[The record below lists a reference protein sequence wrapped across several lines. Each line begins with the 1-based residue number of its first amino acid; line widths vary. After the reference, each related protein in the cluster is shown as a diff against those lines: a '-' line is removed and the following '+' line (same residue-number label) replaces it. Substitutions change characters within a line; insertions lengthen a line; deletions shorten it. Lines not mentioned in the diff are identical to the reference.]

1 MDREPSASGRTT
13 RTTPAV
19 GTAVITVEIDD
30 FEEEAERRPPR
41 KPRAP
46 KTSPR
51 KSSTAKKQTRP
62 ADVRRWWQNP
72 ALQMAGAAVVVA
84 LAVAFIYNLN
94 GGATV
99 PSISGQPTNG
109 PSQAAAPQVDQ
120 AKVADLMQKLS
131 ANPKDVAPYQ
141 ALSDLYFQAGDYQ
154 TASEW
159 DLKVLGLDPTNVT
172 GLLSH
177 GASQFNLGN
186 ADAAEADWKK
196 VVALNPRQAEAYY
209 DLGFLYLSKNPPE
222 MTKVRQMWKKVVEID
237 PTSDVAKN
245 VRQHLQGL
253 GK

>member
-13 RTTPAV
+13 ATTPAV

-30 FEEEAERRPPR
+30 FDEDAERRPPR
-41 KPRAP
+41 KPR
-46 KTSPR
+46 
-51 KSSTAKKQTRP
+51 TAKARTAKTRTRP
-62 ADVRRWWQNP
+62 ADARRWWQNQ
-72 ALQMAGAAVVVA
+72 ALQTAGAAVVVA

-94 GGATV
+94 GGSSV

-109 PSQAAAPQVDQ
+109 PSQAAPKVDQ
-120 AKVADLMQKLS
+120 AKVADLMQQLS

-154 TASEW
+154 TAAEW